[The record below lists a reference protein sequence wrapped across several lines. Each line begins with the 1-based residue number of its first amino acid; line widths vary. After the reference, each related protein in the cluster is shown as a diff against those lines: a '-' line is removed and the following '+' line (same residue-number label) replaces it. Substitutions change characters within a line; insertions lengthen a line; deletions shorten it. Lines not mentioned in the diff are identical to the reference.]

1 MLLPTPPLPDTTPIT
16 FLTLLL
22 GLGASCCGAWRL
34 AQSSPQLEQS
44 WVHSSLILLFPAPK
58 GGAASCIIQMIH
70 AQGASPR
77 SLPFYH
83 TTKAAPLQ
91 GGAEQSRRTR
101 RHGGIRC
108 IFQNG
113 IRVAAPCFCCGRRRA
128 LAKDRPLPLWLPLP
142 KFASH
147 TQCACKFGRLPQLQ
161 LGCFCRRQRLAFVVL
176 RLFRQNGSHPNKKSH
191 RLNPPEETLPSELSI
206 REAPV

>member
-1 MLLPTPPLPDTTPIT
+1 MAQASRALVMLLPTPPLPDTTPIT

-91 GGAEQSRRTR
+91 GGAECFRVTLKRKWGPHRCDPHRPVFGRRGVLLHLSGFPCLYQR
-101 RHGGIRC
+101 
-108 IFQNG
+108 
-113 IRVAAPCFCCGRRRA
+113 RVAATKLTTSNTGLIRQKGPRKPATGSGLRR
-128 LAKDRPLPLWLPLP
+128 P
-142 KFASH
+142 AS
-147 TQCACKFGRLPQLQ
+147 AR
-161 LGCFCRRQRLAFVVL
+161 
-176 RLFRQNGSHPNKKSH
+176 
-191 RLNPPEETLPSELSI
+191 
-206 REAPV
+206 

>member
-1 MLLPTPPLPDTTPIT
+1 MAQASRALVMLLPTPPLPDTTPIT

-22 GLGASCCGAWRL
+22 GVGASCCGAWRL

-58 GGAASCIIQMIH
+58 GGAASCIVQMIH

-113 IRVAAPCFCCGRRRA
+113 IRVAAPCFCA
-128 LAKDRPLPLWLPLP
+128 LSVRTAPGLPLP

-147 TQCACKFGRLPQLQ
+147 TRCACKFGRLPQLQ
-161 LGCFCRRQRLAFVVL
+161 LGCFVRRTRLSCAAI
-176 RLFRQNGSHPNKKSH
+176 RTGSP
-191 RLNPPEETLPSELSI
+191 TG
-206 REAPV
+206 